1 MVQLNLE
8 CVYLS
13 FFLSEQLISWS
24 GQCGGMET
32 DGVGGGGAR
41 IEQQMVMDGDR
52 VYNLP
57 L

>member
-8 CVYLS
+8 CVFLS